1 MAHPVAESRRA
12 RLARRRGPHGLSMQF
27 MTPTRGTIA
36 PGPNRTREFMPYK
49 KVDMPVVAKYRGGA
63 EATTWQPP
71 EEAVEARAEKLR
83 YEDTCT

>member
-1 MAHPVAESRRA
+1 
-12 RLARRRGPHGLSMQF
+12 
-27 MTPTRGTIA
+27 
-36 PGPNRTREFMPYK
+36 MPYK

-83 YEDTCT
+83 HEDFVHNPWFIPHDAWSGVMNMAIFTSAK

>member
-1 MAHPVAESRRA
+1 
-12 RLARRRGPHGLSMQF
+12 
-27 MTPTRGTIA
+27 
-36 PGPNRTREFMPYK
+36 MPYK